1 MVSINDI
8 IMSEVNPFDLVN
20 TKVGNFWNDNQDYTS
35 VVESIHQEVIN
46 DIESYLDLVSK
57 DNRSRTLLLV
67 GDSGSGKSYLLGRL
81 KKTFN
86 SKAFFAYIGP
96 WADNDYIWRHILRYT
111 VDSLL
116 QIPEGKEE
124 SQLILWLKSLS
135 AFTKR
140 STKKNFADGIWQS
153 LLNDRQKFIKHLK
166 SEYKLASIY
175 NPEMFFG
182 VLHDLTNPELYDLA
196 SEWLRGDDLSE
207 ESMQALKVKFCID
220 TEDAAKNILANFG
233 KISTQTQPIVLCFD
247 QVETTAKFDSN
258 PQPLFNINTTIHNDN
273 IKNFLIIISIVKNP
287 WMRANKFILQADK
300 ARIEKDI
307 QLRPINLNQAEAL
320 WAYRLQAL
328 HQAANPQ
335 PDTPIFPLTTKLLQD
350 NFPGGKALPRNIII
364 LGRKQYQKYKEW
376 LIINDGHS
384 EDDEFEDRNE
394 NEDKIIK
401 AELALIWLKEI
412 KKTQER
418 INQISYVAAHDLI
431 SMLKLSLEALELLS
445 VKTKFIN
452 GKYDSSSLSYQHHKI
467 GKIGVI
473 WTEDA
478 NMVTFFNVMNAAQK
492 VIQQNLCQKL
502 YLIRMASVGD
512 AKLKGNQIYQQIF
525 KGTRNFHIKPDLASV
540 QILATYQSLVNSCIS
555 QELVIGGKT
564 IQLPE
569 LQDLMRKSKILEN
582 CSVLQDLGLIA
593 KDNSTGIQAKDLQ
606 SIKDFLLNLITTQQ
620 FLGISTL
627 LSQAQNQYPN
637 VSDSDIQGLIDSLR
651 DEDRVKVM
659 DTNKNMDKLICLV
672 AK

>member
-166 SEYKLASIY
+166 NEYKLASIY

-182 VLHDLTNPELYDLA
+182 VLYNLTNPELYDLA

-233 KISTQTQPIVLCFD
+233 KISTETQPIVLCFD
-247 QVETTAKFDSN
+247 QVESTAYFGTN

-273 IKNFLIIISIVKNP
+273 LKNLLIIISIVKEP
-287 WMRANKFILQADK
+287 WMRAKQLIIQSDK
-300 ARIEKDI
+300 PRVEKDI

-320 WAYRLQAL
+320 WAYRLQVL

-335 PDTPIFPLTTKLLQD
+335 PNTSIFPLTTKLLQD
-350 NFPGGKALPRNIII
+350 EFPGGKALPRNIII
-364 LGRKQYQKYKEW
+364 LGRQKYQEYKEL
-376 LIINDGHS
+376 LIEAGKGGNKDQA
-384 EDDEFEDRNE
+384 EF
-394 NEDKIIK
+394 
-401 AELALIWLKEI
+401 ALIWLKEI

-473 WTEDA
+473 WAEDA

-651 DEDRVKVM
+651 DEDRVKLM
-659 DTNKNMDKLICLV
+659 DTNKNMEQLICLV